1 MGIFA
6 DVTLSGGMTICKVYI
21 SPRYISANRDVG
33 HYALDYLS
41 KKGGEALPIPPDY
54 SIIEFKAEGREQP
67 GDNPLRR
74 SGVVYD
80 RDKPAHEQVYA
91 DLREKLK
98 AGQVPW
104 LGNVRNE
111 DGSSFV
117 DVVAAPV
124 PAPEPAPTP
133 EPAPAS
139 EPEHAFAD
147 LMLADE
153 TIDDARAR
161 LSARLK
167 ELRHYLMAP
176 EIRVNEDGSLGLT
189 GEEQA
194 ELQDLE
200 RRQTLGRW
208 LDA

>member
-54 SIIEFKAEGREQP
+54 CIIEFKAEGREQP

-80 RDKPAHEQVYA
+80 RNKPAHEQVYA

-104 LGNVRNE
+104 LGNVQNE
-111 DGSSFV
+111 DGSPFV
-117 DVVAAPV
+117 GPDAEHVA
-124 PAPEPAPTP
+124 
-133 EPAPAS
+133 
-139 EPEHAFAD
+139 
-147 LMLADE
+147 
-153 TIDDARAR
+153 
-161 LSARLK
+161 
-167 ELRHYLMAP
+167 
-176 EIRVNEDGSLGLT
+176 
-189 GEEQA
+189 
-194 ELQDLE
+194 
-200 RRQTLGRW
+200 
-208 LDA
+208 

>member
-80 RDKPAHEQVYA
+80 RDKPAHGQVYA

-117 DVVAAPV
+117 DVVAAPAPA
-124 PAPEPAPTP
+124 PAPEPTP

-153 TIDDARAR
+153 TIDDAKAR
-161 LSARLK
+161 LSQRLK
-167 ELRHYLMAP
+167 ELRHYLIAP
-176 EIRVNEDGSLGLT
+176 EIKVNEDGSVGLT
-189 GEEQA
+189 GEEQS

>member
-111 DGSSFV
+111 DGSPFV
-117 DVVAAPV
+117 DGAAAPAASV
-124 PAPEPAPTP
+124 PEPEAPLLPAPDA
-133 EPAPAS
+133 
-139 EPEHAFAD
+139 
-147 LMLADE
+147 LMSDWGEVGAYPGVP
-153 TIDDARAR
+153 DDFVQ
-161 LSARLK
+161 
-167 ELRHYLMAP
+167 LM
-176 EIRVNEDGSLGLT
+176 T
-189 GEEQA
+189 GEETLEQA
-194 ELQDLE
+194 VE
-200 RRQTLGRW
+200 RMTLGVDELLTWQPCFPISRLNW
-208 LDA
+208 RSAQSRLSG

>member
-111 DGSSFV
+111 DGSPFV
-117 DVVAAPV
+117 EPDAESVA
-124 PAPEPAPTP
+124 
-133 EPAPAS
+133 
-139 EPEHAFAD
+139 
-147 LMLADE
+147 
-153 TIDDARAR
+153 
-161 LSARLK
+161 
-167 ELRHYLMAP
+167 
-176 EIRVNEDGSLGLT
+176 
-189 GEEQA
+189 
-194 ELQDLE
+194 
-200 RRQTLGRW
+200 
-208 LDA
+208 